1 MMAGASFWMQLYH
14 KYSSSGIDSND
25 DNIEWVLIYVSD
37 KQMMV

>member
-1 MMAGASFWMQLYH
+1 MMAEASFWMQLYH
-14 KYSSSGIDSND
+14 KYSSSSIDSND